1 MKVRELYDRL
11 GQLIRDGYEDY
22 HVIISNEFD
31 EQILY
36 DVDIREEDEEI
47 VLYKKKESEEFI
59 MKKIKVLWFSRH
71 EMSAEQRAALGDVE
85 IVQINKTIQS
95 AQELKTEIEDCDI
108 IAVVAPIGLQE
119 QFLRLAGDKPVIT
132 AVNDRRIIKNDDGSE
147 DKVDFHFVKWERLLE
162 IKVVKEDFPNK
173 TLIVNR

>member
-1 MKVRELYDRL
+1 MRTTSSETVNVTICYV
-11 GQLIRDGYEDY
+11 Q
-22 HVIISNEFD
+22 
-31 EQILY
+31 
-36 DVDIREEDEEI
+36 
-47 VLYKKKESEEFI
+47 ESEDFI
-59 MKKIKVLWFSRH
+59 MKKTKKVLWFSRH

-132 AVNDRRIIKNDDGSE
+132 AVDDRRIIKNDDGSE